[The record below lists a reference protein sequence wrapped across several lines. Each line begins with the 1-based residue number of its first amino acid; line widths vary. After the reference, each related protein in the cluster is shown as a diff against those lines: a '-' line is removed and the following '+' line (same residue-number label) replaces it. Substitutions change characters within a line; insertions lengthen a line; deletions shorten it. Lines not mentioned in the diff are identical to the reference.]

1 MTPIIGSLRGVARV
15 GRVQSMA
22 RMIPATISGDS
33 PPGERAAFEA
43 LRDAPATDDWTVF
56 HSLGIGRHVTQ
67 FEGEADFVVLAPGHG
82 ILVIEVK
89 SHLRVQADDSG
100 RWKLGQD
107 DWTTRSPFQQASGEF
122 HSIIEFLRQRSLEL
136 VAHPAGYAVWFT
148 AITRQNI
155 PPAIGWHDWAV
166 MDAAD
171 FSNVASAVRRVLGE
185 IDRDTSAKKTGYRH
199 VDGEPS
205 ADRVERIKR
214 VLSPVFDVEIK
225 PAERTR
231 RRDAELAKHTADQL
245 VVLDMVARAKQV
257 IVEGPAGTGKT
268 FMAEAA
274 ARRHEAQGDRVLVVC
289 FNRLLEG
296 HLQAQL
302 SGIEGV
308 TAIRLHAE
316 MERVAGITS
325 PADAAADWYDTE
337 LPLRALDA
345 ATTAGFDP
353 LYDYLVID
361 EAQDVATDVNLD
373 FLDAL
378 LVGGL
383 ALGRTLVLGD
393 FNNQNIFRSGTGDS
407 RAVFERRIPHATPL
421 DLTTN
426 CRNRR
431 DIGAWAE
438 HASGRDGL
446 CATYRRDG
454 YDENAVT
461 VHQFGSRDD
470 EIVLLDAAVRQLRSE
485 GYGPKDV
492 VILAPFRD
500 SAALRAIEKK
510 AVSTLGSGIRDPSY
524 VRWGTIHEFKGM
536 EAPAVI
542 LTDISGQRSDRMLD
556 LIYAG
561 ATRATDR
568 LMVLTAWEG
577 LG

>member
-1 MTPIIGSLRGVARV
+1 MS
-15 GRVQSMA
+15 
-22 RMIPATISGDS
+22 RMIPATIADDA
-33 PPGERAAFEA
+33 PPGEHAAFES
-43 LRDAPATDDWTVF
+43 LRDAPATDDWVVF
-56 HSLGIGRHVTQ
+56 HSLGIGRHVSQ

-89 SHLRVQADDSG
+89 SHLRVQADASA
-100 RWKLGQD
+100 RWKLGND

-122 HSIIEFLRQRSLEL
+122 HSIMEFLRQRSLEP
-136 VAHPAGYAVWFT
+136 VSYPAGYAVWFT
-148 AITRQNI
+148 AIARQNI
-155 PPAIGWHDWAV
+155 PSAIGWHEWAV

-171 FSNVASAVRRVLGE
+171 LGNAASAVRRVLGA
-185 IDRDTSAKKTGYRH
+185 IDRDTPAKKVGYRH

-205 ADRVERIKR
+205 AERVERIR
-214 VLSPVFDVEIK
+214 AALSPVFDAEIK
-225 PAERTR
+225 PAERKR
-231 RRDAELAKHTADQL
+231 RREGELLKHTADQL
-245 VVLDMVARAKQV
+245 AVLDMVARARQV

-268 FMAEAA
+268 YMAEAA
-274 ARRHEAQGDRVLVVC
+274 ARRHAAQGDQVLVVC
-289 FNRLLEG
+289 FNRLLEEQLQE
-296 HLQAQL
+296 HLNDVD
-302 SGIEGV
+302 GV
-308 TAIRLHAE
+308 TVRRLHAE
-316 MERVAGITS
+316 MERVAGVAS
-325 PADAAADWYDTE
+325 PADGADVASDWYSIE

-345 ATTAGFDP
+345 ATTAGFEP

-383 ALGRTLVLGD
+383 SLGRLLVLGD
-393 FNNQNIFRSGTGDS
+393 FSNQNIYKSGTGDS
-407 RAVFERRIPHATPL
+407 RAVFERRIPHATPV
-421 DLTTN
+421 DLNTN

-461 VHQFGSRDD
+461 VQRFGSRED
-470 EIVLLDAAVRQLRSE
+470 EIGLLDAAVRQLRSE

-500 SAALRAIEKK
+500 SAALRSMERKL
-510 AVSTLGSGIRDPSY
+510 VSTLGSGIRDASY

-568 LMVLTAWEG
+568 LVVLTAWDG